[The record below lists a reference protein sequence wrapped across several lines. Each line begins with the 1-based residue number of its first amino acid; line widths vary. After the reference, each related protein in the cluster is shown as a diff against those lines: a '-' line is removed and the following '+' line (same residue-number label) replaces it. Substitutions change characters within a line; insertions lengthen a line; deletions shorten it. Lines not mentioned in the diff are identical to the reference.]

1 MMGGKGSHHL
11 CCHVIMQKAITWV
24 IVGNGCGEFLGVT
37 DRYKRLNFSTKF
49 SIFFGEVNTNVIS
62 DSEPIDW
69 IAGLFKK
76 YVGTLTSALKVYST
90 RRESSPCPKTAA
102 YVMISVSTS
111 VQWELTR
118 GRSRGTHPAPPL
130 LKLEKIKK
138 IGVIFPTKYPQKI
151 LKCAP
156 PPPSL
161 KSWIRPC

>member
-1 MMGGKGSHHL
+1 MWRIPGRNRPIS
-11 CCHVIMQKAITWV
+11 VS
-24 IVGNGCGEFLGVT
+24 
-37 DRYKRLNFSTKF
+37 RYKRLNFSTKF

-138 IGVIFPTKYPQKI
+138 IGVIFPTKYPPKM

-156 PPPSL
+156 PPPPPL
-161 KSWIRPC
+161 A